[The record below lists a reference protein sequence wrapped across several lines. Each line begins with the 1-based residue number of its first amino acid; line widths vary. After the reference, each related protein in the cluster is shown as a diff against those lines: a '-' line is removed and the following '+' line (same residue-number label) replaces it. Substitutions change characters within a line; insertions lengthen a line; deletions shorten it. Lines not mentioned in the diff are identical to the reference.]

1 MATLKECL
9 EQAID
14 VSKTAAAGLWEA
26 AENNLVRKLCLDLV
40 DALMK
45 ASLWQEAEK
54 EPLVEVLAM
63 HEDHPLIVH
72 DAIANACD
80 RLSEKG
86 LLTDDLKDARDHVFD
101 FATNKQAKLAARRTQ
116 HTARDNEIDD
126 LMRRLR
132 ECGFC

>member
-1 MATLKECL
+1 MTTLKECL
-9 EQAID
+9 DSAID
-14 VSKTAAAGLWEA
+14 CSKTAPAGLWEA
-26 AENNLVRKLCLDLV
+26 VENNLVKKLCLDLA

-63 HEDHPLIVH
+63 HEDHPLLVH
-72 DAIANACD
+72 DAIADACD
-80 RLSEKG
+80 RLNKKG
-86 LLTDDLKDARDHVFD
+86 LLTDDLKDARDHVFE
-101 FATNKQAKLAARRTQ
+101 FSANKQAKLAARRAVQ
-116 HTARDNEIDD
+116 NDSDNEIDD